1 MFLLQNLCTF
11 TISTNFEKNIYQG
24 ITYILELRPSVRF
37 EDFHAVYY
45 QKKNSHWLLE
55 IIIDRHYFSFAPV
68 KIMHHERDLFLFLVF
83 IYFLSIIGG
92 SSLYPTPEG
101 RKHWSTKEIYDGR
114 CDRRCSAKNPWCS
127 GQGEF
132 VFHILYWDF
141 LKQIYLNYF
150 LFFRTK
156 RYIRLEDSDWRIWL
170 KLFYN
175 SEIELVEQVLWWSS
189 KRL

>member
-68 KIMHHERDLFLFLVF
+68 KIMHHERDLFQFLDQIQALMIHHEKPSDSQVEVKKLLLSISRQKDANKSKSGTLVIGSKCGCRTCETNTKSLRILKSRYKNCCRLFL
-83 IYFLSIIGG
+83 GQRMQTNR
-92 SSLYPTPEG
+92 SLAPS
-101 RKHWSTKEIYDGR
+101 W
-114 CDRRCSAKNPWCS
+114 
-127 GQGEF
+127 
-132 VFHILYWDF
+132 
-141 LKQIYLNYF
+141 
-150 LFFRTK
+150 
-156 RYIRLEDSDWRIWL
+156 
-170 KLFYN
+170 
-175 SEIELVEQVLWWSS
+175 
-189 KRL
+189 

>member
-1 MFLLQNLCTF
+1 MHALFWCYCLIEDWTWGRDVFSNIITHIDIEYWFSIYLFSLNYRWILALSNARRKKKLVHKRNLWW
-11 TISTNFEKNIYQG
+11 KMW
-24 ITYILELRPSVRF
+24 
-37 EDFHAVYY
+37 H
-45 QKKNSHWLLE
+45 
-55 IIIDRHYFSFAPV
+55 
-68 KIMHHERDLFLFLVF
+68 
-83 IYFLSIIGG
+83 
-92 SSLYPTPEG
+92 
-101 RKHWSTKEIYDGR
+101 
-114 CDRRCSAKNPWCS
+114 RRCSAKNPWCS

-141 LKQIYLNYF
+141 FKQIYLNYF

-175 SEIELVEQVLWWSS
+175 SEIELVEQVLRWSS